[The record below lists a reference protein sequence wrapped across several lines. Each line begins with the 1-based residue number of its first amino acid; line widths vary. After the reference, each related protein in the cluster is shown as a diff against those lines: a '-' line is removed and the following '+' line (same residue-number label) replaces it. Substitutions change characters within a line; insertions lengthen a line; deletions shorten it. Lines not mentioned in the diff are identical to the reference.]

1 MKAQTHLPFRLVV
14 VSNRGPY
21 HIYTTK
27 QGLKRE
33 RTVGGLV
40 TSILPMI
47 EQYGGVW
54 IAWGEPPGR
63 YSGPSGK
70 PSFDLR
76 YVGLTPDQLEGY
88 YYGFANSA
96 LWPLCHYFLGRV
108 KYDDQEWQIY
118 DQVNQQF
125 AQVVAEEMKDND
137 VIWVQD
143 YHLALVPGYLRS
155 ARPNSRIGF
164 FWHIPFPAAEL
175 FRTLPWRRPLL
186 ENLLASD
193 LIGFHIPEYAENF
206 MEATIEVLGAQV
218 KGNVVEHNGRS
229 IRVLARPIGIDYDV
243 VDHEAR
249 SRRTDDRVR
258 RIRQNLNGHTLI
270 LGVER
275 LDYTKGILER
285 LQAMERLLER
295 QPELHGKVNL
305 IQIVT
310 PSRAG
315 VDAYHQRK
323 REIDEIVG
331 RINGRF
337 SDGFW
342 MPIRYLYRAVSPVEL
357 IAYYRA
363 AEIALVTPLRDGLN
377 LVAKEYI
384 ASRTNAD
391 GVLILSEFAGVVHQL
406 PEALLV
412 NPYSIEDMVA
422 VLTKALEMPKEEQR
436 RRMQA
441 MQQRIRGEDISWWAQ
456 EFFNRMAEIK

>member
-1 MKAQTHLPFRLVV
+1 MNVQSHLPFRLVV

-21 HIYTTK
+21 RIYTTK

-40 TSILPMI
+40 TSLLPML
-47 EQYGGVW
+47 EQFGGLW
-54 IAWGEPPGR
+54 IARGEPPGR

-76 YVGLTPDQLEGY
+76 YIGLTSDQLQGY
-88 YYGFANSA
+88 YYGLANNA

-108 KYDDQEWQIY
+108 QYDDREWQTY
-118 DQVNQQF
+118 EQVNQTF
-125 AQVVAEEMKDND
+125 AQVVSEEAKDDD

-143 YHLALVPGYLRS
+143 YQLALVPCYLRS
-155 ARPNSRIGF
+155 ARPNSRIAF
-164 FWHIPFPAAEL
+164 FWHIPFPAAEV
-175 FRTLPWRRPLL
+175 FRTFPWRRPLL
-186 ENLLASD
+186 QGLLASD

-206 MEATIEVLGAQV
+206 MEAAVEVLDAQV
-218 KGNVVEHNGRS
+218 HGNVVEYDGRS
-229 IRVLARPIGIDYDV
+229 TRVLARPIGIDYEV
-243 VDHEAR
+243 VNHEAR
-249 SRRTDDRVR
+249 ARRTEDRVR
-258 RIRQNLNGHTLI
+258 HIRQNLNGHTLI

-295 QPELHGKVNL
+295 LPELHGKVNL

-310 PSRAG
+310 PSRTG
-315 VDAYHQRK
+315 VEAYQQSK

-342 MPIRYLYRAVSPVEL
+342 VPVRYLYRAFSPVEL

-384 ASRTNAD
+384 ASRVNGD
-391 GVLILSEFAGVVHQL
+391 GVLILSEFAGVVQQL
-406 PEALLV
+406 PEAFLV

-422 VLTKALEMPKEEQR
+422 VLTAALQMPKEEQR
-436 RRMQA
+436 HRMQA
-441 MQQRIRGEDISWWAQ
+441 MQQRIKAEDISWWAQ